1 MALRVGVLGAGA
13 IGGYLGVRLSAA
25 GVAVTLVGRRALV
38 ERRGRLHAV
47 TLEGAEIRPSVGLE
61 VTEDPAALAR
71 AEVVLVTVK
80 SLATREAGEVVRAH
94 APADAT
100 VVSFQ
105 NGLRNAAVLREI
117 LGARVVAGMVTFNVV
132 REDDGARLRQAT
144 RGPLVAG
151 VDETSARRGR
161 PAAAWGEGGRH
172 RERMSA
178 LAERLAAAGLP
189 LHLHPAIDDVLAGK
203 LLLNL
208 NNGVCA
214 ATGLPIA
221 ASLRSRD
228 ARWCLS
234 RCLLEGLAVLRD
246 EGYRPM
252 SVIGLS
258 PAIIARALRL
268 PDAIL
273 LRVAKKLVSADPSAR
288 SSTLQDL
295 DAGKATEIDELNGAI
310 VGLGRARGRA
320 TPANATIAA
329 IVHDLEGQAPPLRFV
344 TPAELRRRI
353 AERSAAGG

>member
-13 IGGYLGVRLSAA
+13 IGGYLGIRLSAA
-25 GVAVTLVGRRALV
+25 GAAVTLVGRRELVALR
-38 ERRGRLHAV
+38 ERLHAV
-47 TLEGAEIRPSVGLE
+47 TLEGVEIRPSAGLE
-61 VTEDPAALAR
+61 VTDDPAALAR
-71 AEVVLVTVK
+71 TDVVLVTVK
-80 SLATREAGEVVRAH
+80 SLATAGAAETVEQH

-105 NGLRNAAVLREI
+105 NGLRNADVLRQT
-117 LGARVVAGMVTFNVV
+117 LGARVVAGMVTFKVF
-132 REDDGARLRQAT
+132 REEEGARFRQAT

-151 VDETSARRGR
+151 VDESSARRGR
-161 PAAAWGEGGRH
+161 PAASATPAGH
-172 RERMSA
+172 HAERMRA
-178 LAERLAAAGLP
+178 LAERLAASGLP
-189 LHLHPAIDDVLAGK
+189 LQLHPAIDDVLAGK

-208 NNGVCA
+208 NNGICA

-234 RCLLEGLAVLRD
+234 RCMLEGLAALRKA
-246 EGYRPM
+246 GYRPM
-252 SVIGLS
+252 SVIGLP

-295 DAGKATEIDELNGAI
+295 DAGKPTEIDELNGAI
-310 VGLGRARGRA
+310 ATLCRAQGRVA
-320 TPANATIAA
+320 PANATIAEL
-329 IVHDLEGQAPPLRFV
+329 VHALEGHARPLPFV

-353 AERSAAGG
+353 ERAALGVS